1 MQTLQYIVYIPTS
14 YTWICTRNTLSF
26 LDMCAIHMNT
36 LWKYTHYRCIFD
48 KNKKHFKSLF
58 PASAKDNQGNG
69 HMFMKPSGDVNLN
82 LLATHTGREQ
92 EEDKA
97 ILMNVKI
104 AHI

>member
-1 MQTLQYIVYIPTS
+1 MS
-14 YTWICTRNTLSF
+14 
-26 LDMCAIHMNT
+26 T
-36 LWKYTHYRCIFD
+36 LWKHTHYRCTFD
-48 KNKKHFKSLF
+48 KNKKDFKSFF

-69 HMFMKPSGDVNLN
+69 HLFMKPSGDVNLN